1 MPNIVYM
8 AASLDGYIA
17 GPDGDL
23 DWLMS
28 IPNPDG
34 SDHGFGQFMAEVDAT
49 LMGRNTFEQVL
60 TFGQW
65 PYTKKVFVWSS
76 KLQAVPGYLDGQAE
90 IVTGTAGEV
99 LSALGLRGFSN
110 VYVYGG
116 RVIQSLLAEDL
127 IDTMIITTVSKVLG
141 DGIPLFGVLDGPL
154 DFQLTSTEV
163 LGPYLVKNR
172 YDRVR

>member
-34 SDHGFGQFMAEVDAT
+34 SDHGFGQ
-49 LMGRNTFEQVL
+49 
-60 TFGQW
+60 W

-90 IVTGTAGEV
+90 IITGTAGEV

-110 VYVYGG
+110 VYVDVG